1 MELLERKLSNDVD
14 ELAKLTLK
22 LRKAA
27 NAYYEATPILEDI
40 EYDKLIDE
48 LGKMEKANGFY
59 YKGSP
64 SYNAPYP
71 GIYHDEELDGML
83 DENAE
88 NKAFL
93 RVVHEEPALSLDK
106 VKYVNRQDL
115 VTWLSTDGR
124 DALGGVLS
132 YKMDGLTV
140 ICTYDGGHLT
150 RCETRGDGQT
160 GLDITRNAVNFFTL
174 PKEIPYKEH
183 LVMRGEAVMS
193 QAEFNRINDISGGI
207 FENARNLVSATVQMQ
222 DAEEAK
228 KRRVDVVAFKLVY
241 PKANNTLSQLLTE
254 TGCLS
259 FLSDNGFLVVPQKKV
274 TKDTLLD
281 EIEAYKEN
289 INMYAFPTDGLVLS
303 GEDVVN
309 AEELG
314 TTGHH
319 PRGSI
324 AMKWT
329 DELYPTTL
337 RDIEWSVGKTGVITP
352 VAIFDMVRMGLGSN
366 VTRASVHNL
375 SIMEKLGL
383 RKGARIHTYLANLI
397 IPQIADADGGDE
409 AFKVPEVCPVCGE
422 KVRFSSVNGVKTLHC
437 DNVNC
442 AARTRG
448 MLVNAF
454 SRDGL
459 DVKGLGPSQIE
470 DLQEAKLITKYA
482 TEIYT
487 LKKRTGG
494 KLPDALAGKDGWGE
508 KSWRNLLD
516 AVDVSRKTTLQ
527 RVLYS
532 LGIPLLGHDLSKKL
546 TGYWEGDAEK
556 FMAYY
561 EEPSYDELVKLDG
574 VGIIKA
580 RNVYDWCRFTKADAV
595 KNLMFHVLMDELQI
609 AKPEKKAEETLGKM
623 IFVITGD
630 VHIYKNRDEF
640 KASVEA
646 RGGKVSGS
654 VSKKTDYLVIND
666 LASTTGKAQKAREL
680 GVQMI
685 SEDQFV
691 EKFGK

>member
-1 MELLERKLSNDVD
+1 MELIERKLSNNVG

-27 NAYYEATPILEDI
+27 NAYYEATPVLEDI
-40 EYDKLIDE
+40 EYDRLIDE

-71 GIYHDEELDGML
+71 GIYHDEELDRML
-83 DENAE
+83 NENAE

-93 RVVHEEPALSLDK
+93 RVMHEEPALSLDK
-106 VKYVNRQDL
+106 VKYANRQDL
-115 VTWLSTDGR
+115 ITWLSTDGR

-160 GLDITRNAVNFFTL
+160 GLDITRNAVNFFGV
-174 PKEIPYKEH
+174 PKDIPYKEH

-193 QAEFNRINDISGGI
+193 QAEFDRVNDLSGGI

-228 KRRVDVVAFKLVY
+228 KRRVDVIAFKLVY
-241 PKANNTLSQLLTE
+241 PKANDVLSQLLTE
-254 TGCLS
+254 TGCFE
-259 FLSDNGFLVVPQKKV
+259 FLSDNGFSVVPHKSV

-281 EIEAYKEN
+281 EIEACKKRVKAYE
-289 INMYAFPTDGLVLS
+289 FPTDGLVLS
-303 GEDVVN
+303 GEDAVN
-309 AEELG
+309 AEALG

-352 VAIFDMVRMGLGSN
+352 VAIFDTVRMGLGSN

-383 RKGARIHTYLANLI
+383 RKDAKIHTYLANLI

-409 AFKVPEVCPVCGE
+409 AFVIPKVCPVCGE
-422 KVRFSSVNGVKTLHC
+422 ETEVRSVNGVKTLHC
-437 DNVNC
+437 NNANC

-482 TEIYT
+482 AEIYT
-487 LKKRTGG
+487 LKKRTDG
-494 KLPDALAGKDGWGE
+494 KLPEALASKDGWGE
-508 KSWRNLLD
+508 KSWKNLLD
-516 AVDVSRKTTLQ
+516 AVDASRKTTLQ

-546 TGYWEGDAEK
+546 TAYWESDAEK
-556 FMAYY
+556 FKAYY
-561 EEPSYDELVKLDG
+561 EEPSYDELVKIDG
-574 VGIIKA
+574 VGDIKA

-595 KNLMFHVLMDELQI
+595 KNMMFNVLMDELQI

-623 IFVITGD
+623 TFVITGD

-666 LASTTGKAQKAREL
+666 LTSTTGKAQKAREL
-680 GVQMI
+680 GVPMI

>member
-1 MELLERKLSNDVD
+1 MELIERKLSNDVD

-71 GIYHDEELDGML
+71 GIYHDEELDRML

-160 GLDITRNAVNFFTL
+160 VLDITRNAVNFFTL

-482 TEIYT
+482 AEIYT

-595 KNLMFHVLMDELQI
+595 KNMMFHVLMDELQI
-609 AKPEKKAEETLGKM
+609 ATEKKAEETLGKM
-623 IFVITGD
+623 TFVITGD

-666 LASTTGKAQKAREL
+666 LTSTTGKAQKAREL